1 LRQLSRRY
9 RVKLTYSYEEYE
21 DCLRS
26 GKVDAVYI
34 ALPNNMHAEYSVRA
48 ANAGVHVKSQWP
60 SPIRKRPTLKQEKHR
75 PPVAKPKLIHVESA
89 SV

>member
-21 DCLRS
+21 DWLRS

-48 ANAGVHVKSQWP
+48 ANAGVHVLCEKPMAVTDQEAPDPEAGKAPAASSQ
-60 SPIRKRPTLKQEKHR
+60 T
-75 PPVAKPKLIHVESA
+75 
-89 SV
+89 